1 MVLNQNK
8 DALTLLNQV
17 NDIIITIIP
26 SYSCYIFITLFIVI
40 KKTEIQAIA
49 IIIIIIII
57 ILIGNIY
64 STETSGTRQMTERNN
79 LNSN

>member
-40 KKTEIQAIA
+40 KKTEILAIA

-64 STETSGTRQMTERNN
+64 SAETSGTRQMTERNN